1 MSKKFNVT
9 EGLRYK
15 CEETF
20 SSGGENRDH
29 RLEFSALGDL
39 ARNPFWVMAT

>member
-15 CEETF
+15 CEEILF
-20 SSGGENRDH
+20 SGGETRDH

-39 ARNPFWVMAT
+39 ATNTFWMIPT